1 MKNEQR
7 YIKSQTM
14 LLTAMLLAAT
24 LLTAC
29 GTDSTTTEVPEQ
41 SVPITLTAA
50 VDGGI
55 TRSGATG
62 TIDYSVLA
70 SSGYG
75 FGVFSKIE
83 TAVTGW
89 TDWQNEPVT
98 YNGPTPAENP
108 GTVFAYPGSWIY
120 NGGTFRYW
128 KEHANDKAIDLFAYA
143 PYVSSASLTASGIT
157 AIGDTTDD
165 PTVTYTIA
173 TEPQDGVDLLWGVNG
188 STGLPWTGATLAA
201 TGGPVLFTF
210 RHALAA
216 IGIHVQAMIDKQ
228 NDKDDLTDKSDVAN
242 LLGADGDYKLTIK
255 KVELTGKTAADKFY
269 EQGILHLKN
278 TTKNTPLWKDGTQA
292 EKTLTVPNAQIV
304 ASMRHPYTT
313 DVTDTEKAEAIM
325 TGTISGVTQEPQQLL
340 IAPHA
345 TTGAEQ
351 LFFVI
356 PNATAQSYQ
365 LKLYWCVSGKTTS
378 GSYVAEDRETTI
390 DLGTLTFVAG
400 VKYYLNLVIGLH
412 TINLNVTA
420 EDWQGEPVNISELI
434 EHGTSASES
443 LSRRR

>member
-1 MKNEQR
+1 
-7 YIKSQTM
+7 M

-83 TAVTGW
+83 TAVTDW

-98 YNGPTPAENP
+98 YNGPTPAGNP

-228 NDKDDLTDKSDVAN
+228 NDKDDLTDKSEVAN
-242 LLGADGDYKLTIK
+242 LLGAGGDYKLTIK
-255 KVELTGKTAADKFY
+255 KVELTGKTADDKFY
-269 EQGILHLKN
+269 EQGTLHLKN
-278 TTKNTPLWKDGTQA
+278 TTKNTPLWTDGTQA

-304 ASMRHPYTT
+304 ASMRHPGIDAVTT
-313 DVTDTEKAEAIM
+313 AAVAENNIM
-325 TGTISGVTQEPQQLL
+325 KDDDITGVTQEPQQLL
-340 IAPHA
+340 IVPHA

-412 TINLNVTA
+412 TVNLNVTA
-420 EDWQGEPVNISELI
+420 EDWQGESVNISELI